1 MATIS
6 VPGGSFSSAFGADSI
21 TVSTVDNAT
30 FQNALVSLFNS
41 GFNASSTFV
50 TNDPNPPSS
59 VLSATANVLV
69 NQSTGAITL
78 ASAFNGL
85 ANEVTTGSVTVTGN
99 SGTNESIVSAGGN
112 FTFYS
117 QAGESGTLIGAGG
130 NTLFTGPTSN
140 GGSWTIDLT
149 GSSGANTIV
158 GGSDTLMAQDGTGQ
172 TNVMYLGSGADSIG
186 VFGTDT
192 LVGQSGNDTVWL
204 NSGGNLVYG
213 GSGTTVLVDQP
224 SVGNAVSGSTDTSS
238 TFVGGSGNSTIFAM
252 GGSTGTYDIGSGSM
266 VLVAE
271 SGSAPMV
278 GGAYDAAHPSA
289 SAVVFAMGGSN
300 VTFNSSTDGNILVA
314 AGANATLN
322 AAGSDGANVL
332 FNEAGAGSA
341 ATLMG
346 GSYYNYFIAGAGN
359 ATMAGGSGP
368 NFFQF
373 FSSND
378 GGSNLITG
386 WNNANDQIDL
396 NGYSASQVQETVTGG
411 STVITLSDGTKITV
425 QGVTNLPSN
434 DIKIA

>member
-41 GFNASSTFV
+41 GFNATTTV
-50 TNDPNPPSS
+50 VVNDPNPPSS
-59 VLSATANVLV
+59 VLGTAGNVLV
-69 NQSTGAITL
+69 NTAAGAITL
-78 ASAFNGL
+78 ASGFNGL

-149 GSSGANTIV
+149 GSTGANTIV
-158 GGSDTLMAQDGTGQ
+158 GGSDSLNVQDGTGQ

-204 NSGGNLVYG
+204 NSGGNLVFG

-224 SVGNAVSGSTDTSS
+224 SVSGSTDTSS

-266 VLVAE
+266 VVVGT
-271 SGSAPMV
+271 SGSDPTI
-278 GGAYDAAHPSA
+278 GGAYNAAHPSA

-300 VTFNSSTDGNILVA
+300 VTFNSGTDGNILVA
-314 AGANATLN
+314 ASANATLN
-322 AAGSDGANVL
+322 ASGSDGANVL
-332 FNEAGAGSA
+332 FNEASA

-373 FSSND
+373 FSTSD

-396 NGYSASQVQETVTGG
+396 NGYTSYNETVSGG
-411 STVITLSDGTKITV
+411 STVITLSDNTKITV
-425 QGVTNLPSN
+425 QNVTNLNPN
-434 DIKIA
+434 DIKVS